1 MKLRIILA
9 VSLLV
14 ALCSGMAAQDGF
26 YNSKVGTTLKWAIYD
41 GSGDLFGYCHEKLV
55 SMEGNKSNGKISY
68 AYMFYDRDR
77 KSVVGNKPFEFYVTL
92 ENGVTKAY
100 VNNVAKAIQSGD
112 YMPVADLSSIPDNI
126 SVGDK
131 VKDTE
136 IKVKVLTVVTVTNS
150 YLNRRVTAKETV
162 KVPAGTYECFLV
174 EDDESFT
181 NSGPFHVKT
190 WVAKGVGIV
199 RQVIYK
205 KDGTVNQTYEL
216 IK

>member
-1 MKLRIILA
+1 MKQRMILT
-9 VSLLV
+9 LLFL
-14 ALCSGMAAQDGF
+14 AAFCSSMEAQEGF
-26 YNSKVGTTLKWAIYD
+26 YNDKVGTTLKWAIYD

-55 SMEGNKSNGKISY
+55 SMEGDISDARISY
-68 AYMFYDRDR
+68 AYMFYDDDM
-77 KSVVGNKPFEFYVTL
+77 KSVVGDKPFEFQVTL
-92 ENGVTKAY
+92 EKGVTKAY

-112 YMPVADLSSIPDNI
+112 YMPAADLSSIPVGI
-126 SVGDK
+126 SVGDRL
-131 VKDTE
+131 KDTE
-136 IKVKVLTVVTVTNS
+136 IKVKVLTIVTITNS

-190 WVAKGVGIV
+190 WVAKGVGII

-216 IK
+216 IG

>member
-1 MKLRIILA
+1 MKPRTILTF
-9 VSLLV
+9 LFLF
-14 ALCSGMAAQDGF
+14 ALCSGIEAQEGF

-55 SMEGNKSNGKISY
+55 SMKGDEDNARISY
-68 AYMFYDRDR
+68 SYMFYDGGM
-77 KSVVGNKPFEFYVTL
+77 KSVVGDKPFEFYVTL
-92 ENGVTKAY
+92 EDGVTKAY

-112 YMPVADLSSIPDNI
+112 YMPAADLSSIPAGI
-126 SVGDK
+126 SVGDRL
-131 VKDTE
+131 KDTE
-136 IKVKVLTVVTVTNS
+136 IKVKVLTIVTVTNS

-162 KVPAGTYECFLV
+162 KVPAGTFECFLV

-199 RQVIYK
+199 KQVIYK

-216 IK
+216 IG

>member
-1 MKLRIILA
+1 MKPRIILTVLFFA
-9 VSLLV
+9 
-14 ALCSGMAAQDGF
+14 ALCSGMQAQDGF

-55 SMEGNKSNGKISY
+55 SMEGDRTNARISY
-68 AYMFYDRDR
+68 AYMFYDGDR

-92 ENGVTKAY
+92 EDGVTKAY
-100 VNNVAKAIQSGD
+100 VNNVAKAIQSGE
-112 YMPVADLSSIPDNI
+112 YMPVADLSSIPPGI
-126 SVGDK
+126 SVGDRL
-131 VKDTE
+131 KDTE
-136 IKVKVLTVVTVTNS
+136 IKVKVLTIVTVTNS
-150 YLNRRVTAKETV
+150 YLNRKVTAKETV

-181 NSGPFHVKT
+181 GSGPFHVKT
-190 WVAKGVGIV
+190 WIAKDIGIV

>member
-1 MKLRIILA
+1 MKQRMILT
-9 VSLLV
+9 LLFLI
-14 ALCSGMAAQDGF
+14 AICSSMEAQEGF
-26 YNSKVGTTLKWAIYD
+26 YNNKVGTTLKWAIYD

-55 SMEGNKSNGKISY
+55 SMEGDISDARISY
-68 AYMFYDRDR
+68 AYMFYDGDM
-77 KSVVGNKPFEFYVTL
+77 KSVVGDKPFEFQVTL
-92 ENGVTKAY
+92 EKGVTKAY

-112 YMPVADLSSIPDNI
+112 YMPAADLSSIPVGI
-126 SVGDK
+126 SVGDRL
-131 VKDTE
+131 KDTE
-136 IKVKVLTVVTVTNS
+136 IKVKVLTIVTITNS

-190 WVAKGVGIV
+190 WVAKGVGII

-205 KDGTVNQTYEL
+205 KDGTVNQIYEL
-216 IK
+216 IG

>member
-1 MKLRIILA
+1 MKPRIILTI
-9 VSLLV
+9 LLLT
-14 ALCSGMAAQDGF
+14 ALGFNMEAQEGF

-68 AYMFYDRDR
+68 AYMFYDGDK

-136 IKVKVLTVVTVTNS
+136 IKVKVLTIVTVTNS
-150 YLNRRVTAKETV
+150 YINRRVTAKETV
-162 KVPAGTYECFLV
+162 KVPAGTFECFLV

-181 NSGPFHVKT
+181 NSGAFHVKT

>member
-1 MKLRIILA
+1 MKPRMILT
-9 VSLLV
+9 LLLL
-14 ALCSGMAAQDGF
+14 ASLCSGMQAQEGF
-26 YNSKVGTTLKWAIYD
+26 YNNKVGTTLKWAIYD

-55 SMEGNKSNGKISY
+55 SMEGDITNAKISY
-68 AYMFYDRDR
+68 AYMFYDAGR
-77 KSVVGNKPFEFYVTL
+77 KSVVGDRPFEFYVTL
-92 ENGVTKAY
+92 DNGVTKAY

-112 YMPVADLSSIPDNI
+112 YMPAADLSSIPVGI
-126 SVGDK
+126 SVGDRL
-131 VKDTE
+131 KDTE
-136 IKVKVLTVVTVTNS
+136 IKVKVLTIVTVTNS

-162 KVPAGTYECFLV
+162 TVPAGTFECFLV

-190 WVAKGVGIV
+190 WVAKDIGIV